1 MHSLNQSVHMMAGV
15 NLDFDLTFVIQL
27 GLVLILMVVLK
38 RFVFN
43 TYLETI
49 DEREQKTEQTRSQA
63 QQLSSDAEAL
73 LSQYED
79 AIGRAR
85 AEALQSRQSLR
96 AEGIQSRE
104 KALAAARTHAQ
115 AKLED
120 AQGALQTDLDGAR
133 SKIDAQV
140 DELSRLV
147 VTKVIG
153 RNG

>member
-1 MHSLNQSVHMMAGV
+1 MMAGV
-15 NLDFDLTFVIQL
+15 NLDFDLTFLIQL

-38 RFVFN
+38 KFVFN

-49 DEREQKTEQTRSQA
+49 DERERKTEKTRSQA
-63 QQLSSDAEAL
+63 QQLSSDADSML
-73 LSQYED
+73 TQYED

-85 AEALQSRQSLR
+85 ADALQSRQSLR
-96 AEGIQSRE
+96 VEGIQSRE
-104 KALAAARTHAQ
+104 NALSAARNHAQ
-115 AKLED
+115 AKLEE
-120 AQGALQTDLDGAR
+120 AQGTLQADLDGAR

-147 VTKVIG
+147 VEKVIG

>member
-1 MHSLNQSVHMMAGV
+1 
-15 NLDFDLTFVIQL
+15 
-27 GLVLILMVVLK
+27 MVVLK
-38 RFVFN
+38 KFVFN

-120 AQGALQTDLDGAR
+120 AQAHCKQTSMAHVPR
-133 SKIDAQV
+133 SMRRSMSYLVWLSQKLSDAMV
-140 DELSRLV
+140 NGG
-147 VTKVIG
+147 G
-153 RNG
+153 R